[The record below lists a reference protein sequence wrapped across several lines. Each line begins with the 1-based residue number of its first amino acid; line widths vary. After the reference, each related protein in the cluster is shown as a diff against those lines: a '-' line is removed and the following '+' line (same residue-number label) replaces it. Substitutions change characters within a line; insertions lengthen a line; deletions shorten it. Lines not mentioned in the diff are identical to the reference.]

1 MTDVATG
8 SPAEENDRFERL
20 MALARPHYESAGD
33 PSHDFAHILRVLT
46 SCETIGA
53 REGADQA
60 ILRPAALLHDIVI
73 VPKND
78 RGRSEASTLAAEAAK
93 PLLRDCGYG
102 DEAIDRIA
110 AVIVE
115 HSFSKGK
122 AASSIEAAVLQDAD
136 RLDSLGAIGLFR
148 TATTGCLMGAAYYNV
163 EDPHAEHRA
172 LNDKAYTL
180 DHFETK
186 LLKLPG
192 LMNTATAREE
202 AERRAAFMRIFRDEF
217 WREVDGGA

>member
-1 MTDVATG
+1 MTDAAAR
-8 SPAEENDRFERL
+8 PPHEETDRFGRL

-46 SCETIGA
+46 SCESIGA

-60 ILRPAALLHDIVI
+60 ILRPAALLHDIVM

-78 RGRSEASTLAAEAAK
+78 PRRSEASTLAAEAAK
-93 PLLRDCGYG
+93 PMLRDCGYG
-102 DEAIDRIA
+102 QEAIDRIV

-122 AASSIEAAVLQDAD
+122 APSSLEAAVLQDAD

-148 TATTGCLMGAAYYNV
+148 TATTGCLMGAAYYHV
-163 EDPHAEHRA
+163 EDPRAEQRA

-192 LMNTATAREE
+192 LMNTVTAREE
-202 AERRAAFMRIFRDEF
+202 AERRAAFMRAFRDEF
-217 WREVDGGA
+217 WREIDRGA